1 MRKLFQSK
9 NFLIFNLVFVGVIAG
24 FSMALILYSCST
36 KIQPGESA
44 MAQESEP
51 MEVDPAAL
59 QGSFREVVADT
70 LPSIVQVDVVQVIT
84 QQAPSQN
91 FPFDYFFGPNQ
102 PNEPQEREAPGL
114 GSGVIIRRDGNT
126 YYILTNHHV
135 AGKADKITVT
145 LNDDREYDA
154 ELVGSDPRRDLA
166 LLSFETNDED
176 IQIAEMGN
184 SDSLEVGDWV
194 LAMGSPYGF
203 DSTVTAGIVS
213 ALGRTGGPGQNISQF
228 IQTDA
233 AINPGNSGGPLVNLA
248 GQVVGINTWI
258 ASSAGG
264 SVGLGF
270 SIPINSA
277 KRVIE
282 DLITE
287 GSVEY
292 GWLGVSIATGGVTE
306 EFAEEMEIDNFRG
319 SFVYSVFVGSPADR
333 AGILPGDYI
342 ISVDGDSIQNS
353 QELINIVG
361 NLIVGSEISIELIRQ
376 GDRMTIETDITSRPP
391 DDEITYGILWT
402 GLTVHPLTDDLR
414 EQLEIASNVKGVG
427 VVAVQS
433 ESPMAIAGFRNG
445 DVITH
450 INGENISGVMDFYEA
465 LNKED
470 EVTISYTRQGVKLKV
485 TVEKP

>member
-9 NFLIFNLVFVGVIAG
+9 NFLIFNLVFVGMIAG

-51 MEVDPAAL
+51 VEVDPAAL
-59 QGSFREVVADT
+59 QGSFREVVAAT

-91 FPFDYFFGPNQ
+91 FPFDYFFGPDQ
-102 PNEPQEREAPGL
+102 QGPPEEREAPGL

-126 YYILTNHHV
+126 YYVLTNHHV
-135 AGKADKITVT
+135 AGEADEITVT
-145 LNDDREYDA
+145 LNDDREYTA
-154 ELVGSDPRRDLA
+154 ELVGSDARRDLA
-166 LLSFETNDED
+166 LLSFKSDERD

-184 SDSLEVGDWV
+184 SEALEVGDWV

-213 ALGRTGGPGQNISQF
+213 ALGRTGGPGDNISRF

-287 GSVEY
+287 GFVEY

-306 EFAEEMEIDNFRG
+306 EFAEEMEIANYRG
-319 SFVYSVFVGSPADR
+319 SFVYSVFSDSPADR

-342 ISVDGDSIQNS
+342 ISVDGDSIQSS

-361 NLIVGSEISIELIRQ
+361 NLVVGSDISIELIRQ
-376 GDRMTIETDITSRPP
+376 GERMTIETDITSRPP
-391 DDEITYGILWT
+391 DEEITYEILWP

-414 EQLEIASNVKGVG
+414 EQLEIRSNVKGVG
-427 VVAVQS
+427 IVAVQA
-433 ESPMAIAGFRNG
+433 ESPMAIAGFRAG
-445 DVITH
+445 DVITQ
-450 INGENISGVMDFYEA
+450 INGETISGVMDFYETF
-465 LNKED
+465 NKED